1 MARSSIF
8 RTRALWK
15 LLSACAELIDERR
28 AVVPRCCFGHLEG
41 RNNRVVRVSVD
52 HVLNDG
58 VVRLRLVSEARRDVS
73 QNISHIITALPIL
86 VVAEPAA
93 DEDWADSFF
102 KRQPVCEIALNQRC
116 LGQRPAELARRLVV

>member
-58 VVRLRLVSEARRDVS
+58 VVRLRLVPEARRDVS
-73 QNISHIITALPIL
+73 QNISHIKIGRASCRERVEKMRELQ
-86 VVAEPAA
+86 AE
-93 DEDWADSFF
+93 
-102 KRQPVCEIALNQRC
+102 
-116 LGQRPAELARRLVV
+116 